1 MRPQLETKSKKKIS
15 NNQQT
20 RNPMT
25 EMLISLTAAL
35 ANYVDLIITELWKN
49 TLLKIVLGTW
59 AD

>member
-1 MRPQLETKSKKKIS
+1 
-15 NNQQT
+15 
-20 RNPMT
+20 MT

-59 AD
+59 AH

>member
-1 MRPQLETKSKKKIS
+1 MKQNKKKIS

-35 ANYVDLIITELWKN
+35 ANYVDLIITELWKT

-59 AD
+59 AH